1 MYSTLLVGKWTVVF
15 ITLMIK
21 SYIFKPAFSAGDP
34 FVIELIKT
42 GPLPLTTIP
51 CDPTITGGKIDRP
64 REGED
69 NHLITCVVSTLV

>member
-1 MYSTLLVGKWTVVF
+1 MHFTRGKLTVF

-21 SYIFKPAFSAGDP
+21 SYIFKPAISAEDP

-51 CDPTITGGKIDRP
+51 CDPSSPGERLIDLGKEIH
-64 REGED
+64 
-69 NHLITCVVSTLV
+69 NLIALVVCTTSL

>member
-1 MYSTLLVGKWTVVF
+1 MDFTRGKWTVF

-21 SYIFKPAFSAGDP
+21 SYIFKPAISAEDP

-51 CDPTITGGKIDRP
+51 CDPSSPGERLIDLGMEEIDNLIALVVCTIS
-64 REGED
+64 
-69 NHLITCVVSTLV
+69 L